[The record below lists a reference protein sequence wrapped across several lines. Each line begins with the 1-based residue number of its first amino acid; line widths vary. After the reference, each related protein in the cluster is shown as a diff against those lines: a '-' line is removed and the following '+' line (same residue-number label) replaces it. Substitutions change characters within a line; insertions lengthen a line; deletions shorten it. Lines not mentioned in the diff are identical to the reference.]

1 MVTSKKS
8 QHNKVVALNTNLH
21 STEQLPLLPLRVAAS
36 VASPFPKADLKTI
49 VRTLDHHFYALKSL
63 SDHPQLPAT
72 EFLCYRL
79 AAACGLP
86 VPFSAIIEVEPG
98 GELAFGSRF
107 EGDVIDQKSV
117 GTGNQLQM
125 FKDCAGPVSA
135 ILALDVF
142 VGNEDRHRGNFLFRK
157 NFEEMWVPVAIDYS
171 RALFVRGFPDD
182 TFPMSSTCHTNNTI
196 KVLKSAEIWDGPFAV
211 FALDSLRNVQRSNI
225 LHWIDEM
232 PPRWLSPPL
241 KHRFVDWWQSDK
253 FHQRLEKVY
262 DSI

>member
-1 MVTSKKS
+1 M
-8 QHNKVVALNTNLH
+8 
-21 STEQLPLLPLRVAAS
+21 
-36 VASPFPKADLKTI
+36 
-49 VRTLDHHFYALKSL
+49 
-63 SDHPQLPAT
+63 
-72 EFLCYRL
+72 
-79 AAACGLP
+79 
-86 VPFSAIIEVEPG
+86 
-98 GELAFGSRF
+98 AFGSRF

-225 LHWIDEM
+225 LNWMNEM

>member
-1 MVTSKKS
+1 M
-8 QHNKVVALNTNLH
+8 
-21 STEQLPLLPLRVAAS
+21 
-36 VASPFPKADLKTI
+36 
-49 VRTLDHHFYALKSL
+49 
-63 SDHPQLPAT
+63 
-72 EFLCYRL
+72 
-79 AAACGLP
+79 
-86 VPFSAIIEVEPG
+86 
-98 GELAFGSRF
+98 AFGSRF
-107 EGDVIDQKSV
+107 EGGVIDQKSV

-225 LHWIDEM
+225 LHWMNEM

-241 KHRFVDWWQSDK
+241 KHRFVDCWQSDE
-253 FHQRLEKVY
+253 FRQRLEKVY